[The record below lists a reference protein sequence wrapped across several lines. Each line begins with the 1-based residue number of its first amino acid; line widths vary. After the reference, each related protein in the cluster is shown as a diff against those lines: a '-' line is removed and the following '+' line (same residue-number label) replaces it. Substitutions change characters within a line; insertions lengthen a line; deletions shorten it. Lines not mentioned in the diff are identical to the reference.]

1 MRDADTTGEAAGPR
15 PGTWSLAVS
24 GIAVVCFVAFLA
36 LAWLAAS
43 TLFLIFAGI
52 LLAVFL
58 DGLTRLLGS
67 VLPFGRGLRLAL
79 VSLVLAGLWVGLFAY
94 GGTMVV
100 QQSRDL
106 SQTVQA
112 QSGVV
117 REWLKGYG
125 IDLPA
130 IPGTEAGK
138 PRAEASDKP
147 AKPQPQDAVASQ
159 DAPKGED
166 KSKSDGKPQEDGM
179 PKDDAIA
186 AAGDAG
192 KPSKPEGGLASVASG
207 PKKGQGSLMPDT
219 GGVLGPAANVILG
232 LFNALGN
239 VLVIVFL
246 GIACAADPGSYR
258 DGLLR
263 FAPPRHRPRGAKLL
277 DGMGETLRNWLFGQ
291 LITMVVLFL
300 CTWAGLA
307 LLGVGGALILGI
319 QAGLLAF
326 IPTIGPL
333 IAGAVIVLASL
344 ASGSGAALG
353 ALGVY
358 VAVQTLETYGLT
370 PFIQKRALDIPAAT
384 IFAAQLLL
392 GVLFGLWGIA
402 LALPVTAVIKVL
414 LDQLYVEETLHE
426 DAKA

>member
-1 MRDADTTGEAAGPR
+1 MQVADTTRDAAGPQ
-15 PGTWSLAVS
+15 PWTWSLAAS
-24 GIAVVCFVAFLA
+24 GIAVVCFAALLL
-36 LAWLAAS
+36 LAWSSAS
-43 TLFLIFAGI
+43 TLLLIFAGI

-58 DGLTRLLGS
+58 DGLTRLLGA
-67 VLPFGRGLRLAL
+67 VLPIRRGLRLAL
-79 VSLVLAGLWVGLFAY
+79 VSLVLAAFCVGFVAY
-94 GGTMVV
+94 GGAIVA
-100 QQSRDL
+100 QQAREL
-106 SQTVQA
+106 GQTIQG
-112 QSGVV
+112 QSGAV
-117 REWLKGYG
+117 RDWLKGYG

-130 IPGTEAGK
+130 LPGPEAGK
-138 PRAEASDKP
+138 PPADAPDQSPKPQAADSATSQEAPKDEAKSQEK
-147 AKPQPQDAVASQ
+147 AKPT
-159 DAPKGED
+159 G
-166 KSKSDGKPQEDGM
+166 DGK
-179 PKDDAIA
+179 A
-186 AAGDAG
+186 
-192 KPSKPEGGLASVASG
+192 EGGLAGLASG
-207 PKKGQGSLMPDT
+207 SAKGQGSLMPDA
-219 GGVLGPAANVILG
+219 GGVLGPAANVVFA

-239 VLVIVFL
+239 ILVIVFL

-291 LITMVVLFL
+291 LITMVVIFL

-307 LLGVGGALILGI
+307 VLGVGGSLILGI

-333 IAGAVIVLASL
+333 IAGVVIVLASL

-358 VAVQTLETYGLT
+358 MAVQTLETYGLT
-370 PFIQKRALDIPAAT
+370 PFIQKRALDIPEAT

-392 GVLFGLWGIA
+392 GVLFGLWGVA
-402 LALPVTAVIKVL
+402 LALPFTAVIKVL
-414 LDQLYVEETLHE
+414 LDQLYIEETLHE